1 MINERWRLEAGGWRL
16 DAGGRGTIRHQVSA
30 GGGTAVGAK
39 ARARRGGA
47 GAAAGVKA
55 KVKAKAGNGK
65 GEQRRW
71 WRQASVVVPIIVG
84 ARRRQ
89 AVNKVL

>member
-1 MINERWRLEAGGWRL
+1 MK
-16 DAGGRGTIRHQVSA
+16 RHLMSA

-47 GAAAGVKA
+47 GAVGVKA
-55 KVKAKAGNGK
+55 KVKAKACN

-71 WRQASVVVPIIVG
+71 RRLASVVVPIIVG